1 VKFIV
6 YIDDFE
12 IQGFAAKIIPLW
24 VDIIIVNCL
33 RELEFTILGAIK
45 GR

>member
-12 IQGFAAKIIPLW
+12 IEGFAAKIIPLR
-24 VDIIIVNCL
+24 VDIIIINSL
-33 RELEFTILGAIK
+33 RELEFAVFGAVK
-45 GR
+45 RR